1 MAERTGRIGSQ
12 RLGLQR
18 LMEPPTHEGRGPGVV
33 WSIASHR
40 IELCRFARRAQ
51 CGREWV
57 KHDGGEWDAPT
68 LDDLRQPGGVG
79 NAVLEVVRP
88 LLGRHLLNM
97 SRDAI
102 EREDVD
108 PHSKFSSRICH
119 FGILI

>member
-1 MAERTGRIGSQ
+1 MGCLELDCGWGLSEAERTRRIGSQ

-18 LMEPPTHEGRGPGVV
+18 LMEPPTYEGRGPGVV

-40 IELCRFARRAQ
+40 RELCRFSRRAQ
-51 CGREWV
+51 CGRERV
-57 KHDGGEWDAPT
+57 RHDGGERDTPT
-68 LDDLRQPGGVG
+68 LNDLRQPAGVG

-102 EREDVD
+102 E
-108 PHSKFSSRICH
+108 
-119 FGILI
+119 